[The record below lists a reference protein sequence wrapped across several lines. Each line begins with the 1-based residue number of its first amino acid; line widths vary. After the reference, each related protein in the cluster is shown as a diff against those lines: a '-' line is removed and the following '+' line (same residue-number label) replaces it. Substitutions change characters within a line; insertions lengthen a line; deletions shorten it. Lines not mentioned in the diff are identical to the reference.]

1 MKRFGNQPVPSA
13 RPMITAIL
21 ILCLILSTSC
31 QSSETSER
39 LASSGET
46 TIDVVSQA
54 TLGRYRTNEVR
65 DYQGMRLDPAIGP
78 RDNSIQGVQ
87 IVDMESYELR
97 IDGLVKAP
105 IEFTYDAVLAMT
117 SDQRLIT
124 LYCVE
129 GWEATVLWEGVR
141 IKELIEK
148 AGGASDSA
156 NTVIFHCVDGYTT
169 SLSLHMIQNWD
180 IILAYKSNGLP
191 LPPEMGFPFIV
202 VAERKYGYKWARWV
216 NRIEVSDNDAY
227 RGYWE
232 SRGWDNYAS
241 IYGS

>member
-13 RPMITAIL
+13 GPIIIAIL

-39 LASSGET
+39 LVSSGET

-54 TLGRYRTNEVR
+54 TLARYRTNEVR

-87 IVDMESYELR
+87 NVDMDSFELR

-105 IEFTYDAVLAMT
+105 IEFSYDDVLAMT

-148 AGGASDSA
+148 AGGVSDSA

-180 IILAYKSNGLP
+180 IILAYKANDLP

-216 NRIEVSDNDAY
+216 NRIEVSDNDSY

>member
-1 MKRFGNQPVPSA
+1 MQRLKSKPVPSA
-13 RPMITAIL
+13 RSIMITSL
-21 ILCLILSTSC
+21 ILCLILASSC
-31 QSSETSER
+31 QSNETSVTPITPTV
-39 LASSGET
+39 T

-54 TLGRYRTNEVR
+54 TLGRYRTNEIR

-87 IVDMESYELR
+87 TVDMDSYELR
-97 IDGLVKAP
+97 IDGRVKAP
-105 IEFTYDAVLAMT
+105 IEFAYEDVLAMT

-129 GWEATVLWEGVR
+129 GWEATILWEGVK
-141 IKELIEK
+141 IKDLIEK
-148 AGGASDSA
+148 AGGASESA

-180 IILAYKSNGLP
+180 IILAYKANDLA
-191 LPPEMGFPFIV
+191 LPPEMGYPFIV

-232 SRGWDNYAS
+232 TRGWDNFAS
-241 IYGS
+241 IYGA